1 MMGVEGILE
10 CRAVTKRFG
19 GLTAVNDFTINV
31 PAGHIYGLIGPN
43 GAGKTTLFNVVSGE
57 YGADAGEVIFDGDT
71 ITRLKPHR
79 VCKRGIGRT
88 FQTPRPLQNI
98 SVLDNVIIGAF
109 LHTNRLE
116 VARAEAHSTLK
127 LIGLDKL
134 HDRTAKSLTVPDR
147 KRLEIAKA
155 LATKPR
161 LLLLDEVMAGLTP
174 TEVDELISLV
184 YVIRDRGVTILL
196 IEHVMRAVINL
207 CETVAVMSN
216 GSKIAEGHPDDIMEN
231 PAVIEA
237 YLGEDYNA

>member
-19 GLTAVNDFTINV
+19 GLTAVDDFTFSV

-57 YGADAGEVIFDGDT
+57 YGADAGEVMFDGDT

-116 VARAEAHSTLK
+116 VARAEAYSTLK

-134 HDRTAKSLTVPDR
+134 HDRPAKSLTVPDR

-184 YVIRDRGVTILL
+184 YLIRDRGVTILL

-216 GSKIAEGHPDDIMEN
+216 GKKIAEGHPDNIMEN
-231 PAVIEA
+231 PSVIEA